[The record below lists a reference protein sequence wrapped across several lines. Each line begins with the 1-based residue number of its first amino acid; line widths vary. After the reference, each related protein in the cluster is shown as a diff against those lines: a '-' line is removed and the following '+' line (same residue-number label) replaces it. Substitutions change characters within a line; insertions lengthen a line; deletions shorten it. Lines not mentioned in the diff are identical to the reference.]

1 MAVMGGEPWCF
12 PPAVIARLTDYQIL
26 HLYVY
31 PLVERNERM
40 KREQN
45 GQSGTSAAPRV
56 EAKSFEELVQVFRG
70 MGLSEATARA
80 MAEDDWNSRR

>member
-26 HLYVY
+26 HVYVY

-40 KREQN
+40 KREQT
-45 GQSGTSAAPRV
+45 GQSGTIAAPRI
-56 EAKSFEELVQVFRG
+56 AADSFEDLMQVYREMG
-70 MGLSEATARA
+70 MSEATARA
-80 MAEDDWNSRR
+80 MAEDEWHSRR

>member
-40 KREQN
+40 KREQS
-45 GQSGTSAAPRV
+45 GQTGTNAAPRV
-56 EAKSFEELVQVFRG
+56 QAESFEELVQVFRG